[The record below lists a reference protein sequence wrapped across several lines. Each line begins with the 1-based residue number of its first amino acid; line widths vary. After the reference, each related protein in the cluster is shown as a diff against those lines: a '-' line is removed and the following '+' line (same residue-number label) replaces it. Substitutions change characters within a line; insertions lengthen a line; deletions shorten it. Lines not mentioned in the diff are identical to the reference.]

1 MSVYRLQYRAY
12 TGKVTP
18 LWMRVLVIARYGF
31 NEAWSS
37 KITIG
42 LFILSLLPL
51 VIFLV
56 IIYLANNPMARAL
69 IGAGSPDLAV
79 NARFFLVVLQIQSW
93 LALVLASWVA
103 PRLMGFDL
111 ADNALPILL
120 SHPISRFGYV
130 LGKFVA
136 LFGTLSVVT
145 WIPMMILF
153 VDESYSSP
161 TPWAFD
167 HIRIA
172 LGMVAGSLI
181 WIAFLSVLCLAV
193 SAWVKWRVVATG
205 AIFAAVFVPSGVGA
219 ILSAV
224 LRTKWGFLLNVP
236 YMMSLLWQ
244 RLLGAPEFFG
254 RLGTLP
260 TESILAMLAIAC
272 CIGVSMLNKR
282 VRAREVVRG

>member
-18 LWMRVLVIARYGF
+18 LWMRILVIARYGF

-37 KITIG
+37 KITVG
-42 LFILSLLPL
+42 LFILSLLPTL
-51 VIFLV
+51 VFLV
-56 IIYLANNPMARAL
+56 IIYLSNNPMARAL
-69 IGAGSPDLAV
+69 VGAGSSGLAV

-136 LFGTLSVVT
+136 LFGSLSLVT
-145 WIPMMILF
+145 WVPILIL
-153 VDESYSSP
+153 VLDQSYSSP
-161 TPWAFD
+161 VPWAASNF
-167 HIRIA
+167 RVIA
-172 LGMVAGSLI
+172 GMIAGSLI

-193 SAWVKWRVVATG
+193 SSWVKWRVVATG

-219 ILSAV
+219 IVSEV
-224 LRTKWGFLLNVP
+224 LRTRWGFLLNVP
-236 YMMSLLWQ
+236 YMMSVLWQ
-244 RLLGAPEFFG
+244 RLLGAPEVFG
-254 RLGTLP
+254 KWDLP
-260 TESILAMLAIAC
+260 TPAILVMLALAC
-272 CIGVSMLNKR
+272 LAGVAMLNKR